1 MKSKIGNNKILIVT
15 GLSGA
20 GRTTALKILEDIGFE
35 AIDNLPVFL
44 LPNIIDAKIKNNL
57 AVGIDIRSREFN
69 VQKIVKLIK
78 AKKTSNIS
86 IVFFD
91 CDNLSLLNRYKESR
105 RIHPLKLDLPISHI
119 IDRERVWLDPLKKNC
134 DFYLN
139 TSDLSI
145 NLLRKQL
152 ILLFGGNK
160 KKKTTVRIMS
170 FGYKYGLPREA
181 DFVFDMRFIK
191 NPFYVKE
198 LKKLNGKNSKVKKFV
213 KNQEYFN
220 YFFDTI
226 DTFFENVLDGFKEEG
241 KDFLTVAF
249 GCTGGLHRSV
259 VSSEYYYSLLKNKK
273 NLDVFIDHRDLR
285 K

>member
-1 MKSKIGNNKILIVT
+1 M
-15 GLSGA
+15 
-20 GRTTALKILEDIGFE
+20 
-35 AIDNLPVFL
+35 
-44 LPNIIDAKIKNNL
+44 
-57 AVGIDIRSREFN
+57 
-69 VQKIVKLIK
+69 
-78 AKKTSNIS
+78 
-86 IVFFD
+86 
-91 CDNLSLLNRYKESR
+91 
-105 RIHPLKLDLPISHI
+105 
-119 IDRERVWLDPLKKNC
+119 
-134 DFYLN
+134 
-139 TSDLSI
+139 
-145 NLLRKQL
+145 LRKQL

-226 DTFFENVLDGFKEEG
+226 DTFFENVIDGFKEEG